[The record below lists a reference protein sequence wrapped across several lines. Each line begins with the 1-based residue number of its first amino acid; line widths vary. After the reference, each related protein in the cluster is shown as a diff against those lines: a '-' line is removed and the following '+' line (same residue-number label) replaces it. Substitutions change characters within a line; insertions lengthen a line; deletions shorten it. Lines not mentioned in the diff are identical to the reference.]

1 MNSWLKPCH
10 KLCGVV
16 GKPLFLSLCL
26 LLLQNKVNNT
36 FLLYIARVV
45 FVRSSV
51 TVMKDREIVTK
62 QQYFHILFRNSENLE
77 KVSGKQRK
85 ALCLFINDELY
96 FRFGKLLTCQSVY
109 KFNIIVAWAI
119 SVLILT

>member
-1 MNSWLKPCH
+1 MNSWLKPYH

-51 TVMKDREIVTK
+51 TVMKDREILS
-62 QQYFHILFRNSENLE
+62 Y
-77 KVSGKQRK
+77 
-85 ALCLFINDELY
+85 
-96 FRFGKLLTCQSVY
+96 
-109 KFNIIVAWAI
+109 
-119 SVLILT
+119 